1 MNMLSKPVERCR
13 KTSYSLNLSLV
24 LSALNALYKL
34 LEIFCCILS
43 LKKHLQA
50 IHISVQSAHRTSLRR
65 PAARTA
71 ARKSASSHA
80 LLVVRSSG
88 GLSEEQVRE
97 LGGGGLY
104 SAGRNVDRGMHDRQP
119 RAVFASFTVDTLFF
133 STTSD
138 PWTGPRRSARAARRS
153 CAEPHAAASAGGR
166 RSGRESWVHPRSVA
180 EVEADRLHHL
190 E

>member
-50 IHISVQSAHRTSLRR
+50 IHIFVQSAHRTSLLR

-80 LLVVRSSG
+80 LIVVRSIG
-88 GLSEEQVRE
+88 GLSSSRTASS
-97 LGGGGLY
+97 GGVGLLRPDETLTMECTIG
-104 SAGRNVDRGMHDRQP
+104 SP
-119 RAVFASFTVDTLFF
+119 KVFASFTVDTMFF

-138 PWTGPRRSARAARRS
+138 PWTGPRRSARAGSRS
-153 CAEPHAAASAGGR
+153 PAA
-166 RSGRESWVHPRSVA
+166 PRSA
-180 EVEADRLHHL
+180 A
-190 E
+190 

>member
-13 KTSYSLNLSLV
+13 KTSYSLNLSLA

-50 IHISVQSAHRTSLRR
+50 IHIFVQSAHRTSLRR

-80 LLVVRSSG
+80 LIVVRSIG
-88 GLSEEQVRE
+88 GLSSGRSTE
-97 LGGGGLY
+97 LGARGLLRPG
-104 SAGRNVDRGMHDRQP
+104 AP
-119 RAVFASFTVDTLFF
+119 FTVECTDANPHVLAHFTLG
-133 STTSD
+133 T
-138 PWTGPRRSARAARRS
+138 
-153 CAEPHAAASAGGR
+153 
-166 RSGRESWVHPRSVA
+166 
-180 EVEADRLHHL
+180 
-190 E
+190 

>member
-13 KTSYSLNLSLV
+13 KTSCSLNLSLV

-80 LLVVRSSG
+80 LIVVRSIG
-88 GLSEEQVRE
+88 GLSSSRSASSGAV
-97 LGGGGLY
+97 GLLRPDETLTVECTIG
-104 SAGRNVDRGMHDRQP
+104 SP
-119 RAVFASFTVDTLFF
+119 KVFASFTVDTMFF

-153 CAEPHAAASAGGR
+153 RAEPHAGA
-166 RSGRESWVHPRSVA
+166 
-180 EVEADRLHHL
+180 
-190 E
+190 

>member
-13 KTSYSLNLSLV
+13 KTSYSLNLSLA

-50 IHISVQSAHRTSLRR
+50 IHISVQSAHRTSLCR

-80 LLVVRSSG
+80 LRVVRSIG
-88 GLSEEQVRE
+88 GL
-97 LGGGGLY
+97 
-104 SAGRNVDRGMHDRQP
+104 
-119 RAVFASFTVDTLFF
+119 F
-133 STTSD
+133 SS
-138 PWTGPRRSARAARRS
+138 RAASPGAVGLLR
-153 CAEPHAAASAGGR
+153 PDQTVAGECTNGR
-166 RSGRESWVHPRSVA
+166 REQASPASPVTPCS
-180 EVEADRLHHL
+180 
-190 E
+190 

>member
-13 KTSYSLNLSLV
+13 KTSYSLNLSLA

-34 LEIFCCILS
+34 LEKFCCILS

-80 LLVVRSSG
+80 LIVVRSIG
-88 GLSEEQVRE
+88 GLSSSRSASSGAVGLLRPDETLTVECTIGSPQVC
-97 LGGGGLY
+97 
-104 SAGRNVDRGMHDRQP
+104 
-119 RAVFASFTVDTLFF
+119 ASFTVDTLFF

-138 PWTGPRRSARAARRS
+138 PWTGPRRSATAGSRS
-153 CAEPHAAASAGGR
+153 RAEPHAGA
-166 RSGRESWVHPRSVA
+166 
-180 EVEADRLHHL
+180 
-190 E
+190 

>member
-13 KTSYSLNLSLV
+13 KTSCSLNLSLV

-34 LEIFCCILS
+34 LEKFCCILS

-50 IHISVQSAHRTSLRR
+50 IHLSVQSAHRTSLRR

-80 LLVVRSSG
+80 LRVVRSSG
-88 GLSEEQVRE
+88 GLS
-97 LGGGGLY
+97 

-119 RAVFASFTVDTLFF
+119 AGLRQLHRRHAVLQHHVRSID
-133 STTSD
+133 
-138 PWTGPRRSARAARRS
+138 WTAAICEGCSSITRRAACWGVSRWLTRADRGS
-153 CAEPHAAASAGGR
+153 R
-166 RSGRESWVHPRSVA
+166 SWVHPPAVA
-180 EVEADRLHHL
+180 EV
-190 E
+190 

>member
-13 KTSYSLNLSLV
+13 KTSYSLNLSLA

-80 LLVVRSSG
+80 LIVVRSIG
-88 GLSEEQVRE
+88 GLSSSRSASSGAV
-97 LGGGGLY
+97 GLLRPAETLTVEG
-104 SAGRNVDRGMHDRQP
+104 SIGSP
-119 RAVFASFTVDTLFF
+119 TVDTMFL
-133 STTSD
+133 STTS
-138 PWTGPRRSARAARRS
+138 
-153 CAEPHAAASAGGR
+153 H
-166 RSGRESWVHPRSVA
+166 
-180 EVEADRLHHL
+180 
-190 E
+190 

>member
-13 KTSYSLNLSLV
+13 KTSSSLNLSLV

-34 LEIFCCILS
+34 LEKFCCILS

-80 LLVVRSSG
+80 LRVVRSSG
-88 GLSEEQVRE
+88 GLSSSRSASSGAV
-97 LGGGGLY
+97 GLLRPDETLTVECTIG
-104 SAGRNVDRGMHDRQP
+104 SP
-119 RAVFASFTVDTLFF
+119 KVFASFTVDTLFF

-138 PWTGPRRSARAARRS
+138 PWTGPRRSARAGSRS
-153 CAEPHAAASAGGR
+153 RAEPHAGA
-166 RSGRESWVHPRSVA
+166 
-180 EVEADRLHHL
+180 
-190 E
+190 

>member
-1 MNMLSKPVERCR
+1 MFFKMSGWPLTGNYFSWPVSVFLTVGYNTSMNMLSKPVERCR

-65 PAARTA
+65 PAAR
-71 ARKSASSHA
+71 KSASSHA
-80 LLVVRSSG
+80 LRVVRSIG
-88 GLSEEQVRE
+88 GLSSSRSASSGAV
-97 LGGGGLY
+97 GLLRPDETLTVEY
-104 SAGRNVDRGMHDRQP
+104 TIG
-119 RAVFASFTVDTLFF
+119 SFTVDTMFF

-153 CAEPHAAASAGGR
+153 RAEPHAGA
-166 RSGRESWVHPRSVA
+166 
-180 EVEADRLHHL
+180 
-190 E
+190 